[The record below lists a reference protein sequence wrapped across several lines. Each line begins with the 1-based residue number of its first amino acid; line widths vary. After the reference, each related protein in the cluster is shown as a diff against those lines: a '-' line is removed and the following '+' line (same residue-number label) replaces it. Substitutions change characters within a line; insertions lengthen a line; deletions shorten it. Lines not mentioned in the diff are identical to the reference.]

1 MSLISKLSTSK
12 LFSLFTIFL
21 LAFPSVA
28 QQSGQQNPPSGAQQ
42 PAQTSTPSAPE
53 PKPLPTPTGVDYS
66 KPAPFFPNIIAPY
79 RPRHVAEP
87 ALTDA
92 PKINDLLREGK
103 IMLSLNDAIALALAN
118 NLDLAIARY
127 NLPIADTDLL
137 LPLLD
142 RVRHQAV
149 DSDRRQQ

>member
-28 QQSGQQNPPSGAQQ
+28 QQSGQQNPPSDAQQ
-42 PAQTSTPSAPE
+42 PAQAKAQVSTPAARE

-103 IMLSLNDAIALALAN
+103 IML
-118 NLDLAIARY
+118 
-127 NLPIADTDLL
+127 
-137 LPLLD
+137 
-142 RVRHQAV
+142 
-149 DSDRRQQ
+149 